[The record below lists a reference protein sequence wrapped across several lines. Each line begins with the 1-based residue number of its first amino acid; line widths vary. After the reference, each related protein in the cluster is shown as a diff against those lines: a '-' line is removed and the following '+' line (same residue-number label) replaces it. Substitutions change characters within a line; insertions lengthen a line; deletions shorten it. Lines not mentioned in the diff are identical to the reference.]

1 MAKRKVLSP
10 AEREYNKER
19 RRIERQINR
28 MSKRG
33 YDVKENVLP
42 ARPKRV
48 TQASVNRLKKITT
61 PKLYEK
67 SSYIDRETG
76 EILSGKQGQK
86 LERQARARNAAE
98 ARKQRKQSSPRQV
111 KREPAQAP
119 VYEVEYVEFDQQI
132 LTVFQMEM
140 TQIYG
145 RNERLFNYI
154 SRWFQL
160 TRHRYG
166 DEDFA
171 DALERSKAAGDWP
184 GWEGVSDSEILVGK
198 LTAIIELIGGSVGGR
213 EEIVEALEEGE
224 DWTNYEDEEL

>member
-1 MAKRKVLSP
+1 MAVKRKLTS

-28 MSKRG
+28 MSQRG
-33 YDVKENVLP
+33 YEVKDNILP
-42 ARPKRV
+42 PRPKRV
-48 TQASVNRLKKITT
+48 TEASVRRLKKITT

-67 SSYIDRETG
+67 SRYIDTETG
-76 EILSGKQGQK
+76 EILTGKQGQK
-86 LERQARARNAAE
+86 LERKSAAKRAAE
-98 ARKQRKQSSPRQV
+98 TRAAGKQKKYKAPKAEPVSP
-111 KREPAQAP
+111 P
-119 VYEVEYVEFDQQI
+119 VYDVEYVEFDQQI

-160 TRHRYG
+160 ARQRYG

-198 LTAIIELIGGSVGGR
+198 LTAILDIIGGSVGGR
-213 EEIVEALEEGE
+213 EEIAEALEEGE
-224 DWTNYEDEEL
+224 DWDSYEDEEL